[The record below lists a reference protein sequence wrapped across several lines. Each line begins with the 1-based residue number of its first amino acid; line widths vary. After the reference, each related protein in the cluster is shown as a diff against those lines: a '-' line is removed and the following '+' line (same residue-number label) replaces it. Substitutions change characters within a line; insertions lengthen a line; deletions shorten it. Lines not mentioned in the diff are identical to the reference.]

1 MGALTPYLYRRLSSH
16 IGGFRW
22 FYCPTLQGRIL
33 GNDMS
38 TGTNSIQVGAW
49 VAGVFLI
56 ALGLL
61 AVFFPAGAYE
71 KSFFG
76 LLSLPVG
83 VTVLMSLL
91 IERWWPV
98 GGRRMRRWQSR

>member
-1 MGALTPYLYRRLSSH
+1 
-16 IGGFRW
+16 
-22 FYCPTLQGRIL
+22 
-33 GNDMS
+33 MS
-38 TGTNSIQVGAW
+38 ERTKSIEVGTW
-49 VAGVFLI
+49 VAAVLLI

-61 AVFFPAGAYE
+61 AVFFPAGAYGE
-71 KSFFG
+71 QSFFG

-98 GGRRMRRWQSR
+98 GGRRLRRWQSR

>member
-1 MGALTPYLYRRLSSH
+1 
-16 IGGFRW
+16 
-22 FYCPTLQGRIL
+22 
-33 GNDMS
+33 MS
-38 TGTNSIQVGAW
+38 ERTKSIEVGTW
-49 VAGVFLI
+49 VAAVFLV

-61 AVFFPAGAYE
+61 AVFFPAGANGE
-71 KSFFG
+71 QSFFG

-98 GGRRMRRWQSR
+98 GGRRLRRWQSR

>member
-1 MGALTPYLYRRLSSH
+1 MNEDSKG
-16 IGGFRW
+16 IG
-22 FYCPTLQGRIL
+22 
-33 GNDMS
+33 
-38 TGTNSIQVGAW
+38 VW
-49 VAGVFLI
+49 VAAVSLV

-61 AVFFPAGAYE
+61 AVFFPAGAYGGQ
-71 KSFFG
+71 SFFG

-98 GGRRMRRWQSR
+98 VGRRMREWQSR

>member
-1 MGALTPYLYRRLSSH
+1 M
-16 IGGFRW
+16 
-22 FYCPTLQGRIL
+22 L
-33 GNDMS
+33 GNGMS
-38 TGTNSIQVGAW
+38 ERAKSTAVW
-49 VAGVFLI
+49 VAAVSLV

-61 AVFFPAGAYE
+61 AVFFPAGAYGE

-83 VTVLMSLL
+83 VTVLMSLM

-98 GGRRMRRWQSR
+98 VGRRMRRYQRP

>member
-1 MGALTPYLYRRLSSH
+1 M
-16 IGGFRW
+16 
-22 FYCPTLQGRIL
+22 L
-33 GNDMS
+33 GNGMS
-38 TGTNSIQVGAW
+38 KGTKSIQVGTW
-49 VAGVFLI
+49 VAAVLLI

-61 AVFFPAGAYE
+61 AVFFPAGAYGQQ
-71 KSFFG
+71 SFFG

-98 GGRRMRRWQSR
+98 VGRRMRRYQSR